1 MKIPRAAGYYISD
14 QVLRN
19 CRFVCLE
26 LDPRYNI
33 KTIAIPVLMDAYK
46 KLNEPKGPAIHIEFS
61 TEPVD
66 EKAEMRATIR
76 EVADKMEEM
85 GDRFLS
91 LKQEESRKTVF
102 SKEFYLAVLLII
114 SAYILLNGGTF
125 SWVGLAGIGAS
136 VLIVLVATI
145 RGD

>member
-1 MKIPRAAGYYISD
+1 M
-14 QVLRN
+14 
-19 CRFVCLE
+19 
-26 LDPRYNI
+26 
-33 KTIAIPVLMDAYK
+33 
-46 KLNEPKGPAIHIEFS
+46 S